1 MNEPRLRACQ
11 GQKSAPLYSGD
22 KSGKHFFKKRQKHI
36 DGFSVFIENT
46 PHGSG
51 FPRTAYQEME
61 MSDKIE
67 SIFHATMPVLMI
79 AWLVMLF
86 IDLAKH
92 VN

>member
-1 MNEPRLRACQ
+1 M
-11 GQKSAPLYSGD
+11 
-22 KSGKHFFKKRQKHI
+22 
-36 DGFSVFIENT
+36 FIENT